1 MDKPKGKKADA
12 LGKHAVM
19 LQDDGRWAVISIAD
33 LATEGKPRVYAIFED
48 LSDALDALRVLDVI
62 TPKEEEAN
70 GEKDKP

>member
-1 MDKPKGKKADA
+1 
-12 LGKHAVM
+12 M

-48 LSDALDALRVLDVI
+48 MSDALDALRVLNVI
-62 TPKEEEAN
+62 TSKEEEAN